1 MRSNNLEHERV
12 KPIEQRMRCAF
23 IAAANGL
30 HKRIDKR
37 RSASVSR
44 LMRMEGRFCGNGKQW
59 WRTGKMTAEWALGY
73 IFSAENR
80 MSQTP

>member
-30 HKRIDKR
+30 HKRLGEPPR
-37 RSASVSR
+37 
-44 LMRMEGRFCGNGKQW
+44 ENGREVLRKW
-59 WRTGKMTAEWALGY
+59 
-73 IFSAENR
+73 
-80 MSQTP
+80 